1 MTPVVR
7 LIGAGGC
14 HLCETAERILEAAR
28 AEQPFTFERIDIG
41 GDTELERRYRER
53 IPVVEIDG
61 EEAFVYF
68 VHPDALHERLAAA
81 SSTLPPLR

>member
-7 LIGAGGC
+7 LIGASGC
-14 HLCETAERILEAAR
+14 HLCETAERILEKAL
-28 AEQPFTFERIDIG
+28 AEQPFALERVDITG
-41 GDTELERRYRER
+41 EPELERRYRER

-68 VHPDALHERLAAA
+68 VQPDALRERLARAN
-81 SSTLPPLR
+81 STVPPLP